1 MLLVCNRVE
10 VLEKLMPDITLP
22 HTFADGNTTNAAQ
35 VEENTF
41 RSEVTPPTSLSVIN
55 GRLDDDNREAGWD
68 LNYSHI
74 QRGALTDGR
83 SVGSTTNHH
92 YFSENFPGFNFT
104 TGDTNDKYQI
114 IPGAAQSFYLPFTP
128 SLVVFTWSIF
138 AGYCDSVNPGPDVE
152 STGGARLRLFIN
164 GNRIAHRIGP
174 QCLTRNVGEWPFA
187 RHWAGHYFWKGAGVQ
202 KGWHSAGL
210 GLAQTNQLTNVRV
223 KRFDYVYFR

>member
-1 MLLVCNRVE
+1 
-10 VLEKLMPDITLP
+10 MPDITLP

-74 QRGALTDGR
+74 QRGALSGGR

-92 YFSENFPGFNFT
+92 YFQENFPNFNLT
-104 TGDTNDKYQI
+104 SGDVDARYQM
-114 IPGAAQSFYLPFTP
+114 IPGASQSFYLPFTP

-138 AGYCDSVNPGPDVE
+138 AGYCDPTATAANVE
-152 STGGARLRLFIN
+152 SPSGARLRLFLN
-164 GNRIAHRIGP
+164 GNRVAHRLAP
-174 QCLTRNVGEWPFA
+174 QCLTRTQGEWVFA
-187 RHWAGHYFWKGAGVQ
+187 RHWAGHYFWTGATLQ

-210 GLAQTNQLTNVRV
+210 GIAQTHYLTNVRV
-223 KRFDYVYFR
+223 KRFDFVYFR